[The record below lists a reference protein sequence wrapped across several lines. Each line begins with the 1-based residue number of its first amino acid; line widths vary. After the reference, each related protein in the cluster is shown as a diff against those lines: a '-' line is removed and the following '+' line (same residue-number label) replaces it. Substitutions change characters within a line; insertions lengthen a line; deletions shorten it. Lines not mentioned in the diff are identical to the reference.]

1 MNSLQYWGSTETADL
16 NTSKNKIQTRNV
28 KCKATSIEYIIET
41 IKMQDSMNKLFALLP
56 LKPLTTLWFS
66 MLTSKETLM
75 GSIP

>member
-1 MNSLQYWGSTETADL
+1 M
-16 NTSKNKIQTRNV
+16 
-28 KCKATSIEYIIET
+28 EYIIET